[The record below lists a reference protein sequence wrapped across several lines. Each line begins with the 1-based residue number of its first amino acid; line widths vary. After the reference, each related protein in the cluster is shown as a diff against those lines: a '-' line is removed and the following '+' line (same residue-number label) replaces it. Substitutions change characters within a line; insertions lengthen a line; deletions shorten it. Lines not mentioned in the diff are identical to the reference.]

1 MFMLNSTE
9 SVKEG
14 FGITQVTKPN
24 LLTIKYLEVF
34 IMETIK
40 SNKITKEELEKKIS
54 RSLMPELKREF
65 CIYHNTNK
73 ETMFRD
79 TPLKDGEKRDF
90 KYIGAVMATDINEA
104 WKLAQNDFNED
115 YAQFGVRSTCVGDM
129 ILDGNDFYLIKMVGF
144 EYMLSIDSEG
154 GE

>member
-1 MFMLNSTE
+1 
-9 SVKEG
+9 
-14 FGITQVTKPN
+14 
-24 LLTIKYLEVF
+24 
-34 IMETIK
+34 METIK

-73 ETMFRD
+73 ETMFRS

-90 KYIGAVMATDINEA
+90 KYIGAVMASSLEEA
-104 WKLAQNDFNED
+104 FILSQNDFNEE
-115 YAQFGVRSTCVGDM
+115 YAEIGARSTSVGDM
-129 ILDGNDFYLIKMVGF
+129 ILDGNDFYLVKGIGF
-144 EYMLSIDSEG
+144 ECILSDSEG

>member
-1 MFMLNSTE
+1 MLNSTE

-54 RSLMPELKREF
+54 RPLMPELKREF

-90 KYIGAVMATDINEA
+90 KYIGAVMASSLEEA
-104 WKLAQNDFNED
+104 FILSQNDFNEE
-115 YAQFGVRSTCVGDM
+115 YAEIGVRSTSVGDM

-144 EYMLSIDSEG
+144 ECILSDSEG

>member
-1 MFMLNSTE
+1 MLNSTE

-34 IMETIK
+34 MKPE
-40 SNKITKEELEKKIS
+40 KITKEELEKKIS

-90 KYIGAVMATDINEA
+90 KYIGAVMASSLEEA
-104 WKLAQNDFNED
+104 FILSQNDFNEE
-115 YAQFGVRSTCVGDM
+115 YAEIGARSTSVGDM

-144 EYMLSIDSEG
+144 ECILSDSEG

>member
-1 MFMLNSTE
+1 MLNSTE

-54 RSLMPELKREF
+54 RPLMPELKREF
-65 CIYHNTNK
+65 CIYHNTNE

-79 TPLKDGEKRDF
+79 NPLKDGEKRDF
-90 KYIGAVMATDINEA
+90 KYIGAVMASSLEEA
-104 WKLAQNDFNED
+104 FILSQNDFNEE
-115 YAQFGVRSTCVGDM
+115 YAEIGVRSTSVGDM

-144 EYMLSIDSEG
+144 ECILSDSEG

>member
-54 RSLMPELKREF
+54 RPLMPELKREF

-90 KYIGAVMATDINEA
+90 KYIGAVMASSLEEA
-104 WKLAQNDFNED
+104 FILSQNDFNEE
-115 YAQFGVRSTCVGDM
+115 YAEIGVRSTSVGDM

-144 EYMLSIDSEG
+144 ECILSDSEG

>member
-34 IMETIK
+34 MKPE
-40 SNKITKEELEKKIS
+40 KITKEELEKKIS

-73 ETMFRD
+73 ETMFRS

-90 KYIGAVMATDINEA
+90 KYIGAVMASSLEEA
-104 WKLAQNDFNED
+104 FILSQNDFNEE
-115 YAQFGVRSTCVGDM
+115 YAEIGARSTSVGDM

-144 EYMLSIDSEG
+144 ECILSDSEG

>member
-1 MFMLNSTE
+1 MPMLNSTE
-9 SVKEG
+9 SVKED

-34 IMETIK
+34 MAHKPEDIM
-40 SNKITKEELEKKIS
+40 
-54 RSLMPELKREF
+54 PALKREF
-65 CIYHNTNK
+65 GIYHNTNE

-79 TPLKDGEKRDF
+79 NPLKDGEKRDF

-104 WKLAQNDFNED
+104 WKLAQNDFNEE
-115 YAQFGVRSTCVGDM
+115 YAQLGARSTSVGDM
-129 ILDGNDFYLIKMVGF
+129 ILDGNDFYLVKGIGF
-144 EYMLSIDSEG
+144 EYMLSIDPEG

>member
-1 MFMLNSTE
+1 MLMLNSTE
-9 SVKEG
+9 SVKED

-34 IMETIK
+34 MKPE
-40 SNKITKEELEKKIS
+40 KITKEELEKKIS
-54 RSLMPELKREF
+54 RPLIPELKREF

-73 ETMFRD
+73 ETMFRS

-90 KYIGAVMATDINEA
+90 KYIGAVMASSLEEA
-104 WKLAQNDFNED
+104 FILSQNDFNEE
-115 YAQFGVRSTCVGDM
+115 YAEIGARSTSVGDV
-129 ILDGNDFYLIKMVGF
+129 ILDGNDFYLVKGIGF
-144 EYMLSIDSEG
+144 ECILSDSEG